1 LTCVDVDIVFLR
13 AWYPIR
19 PRKFYNPVTSLL
31 EEDKTS
37 WQGMR
42 ITGKVRAELGVSAPS
57 KPDSTYRKI
66 ERVTRRFNPLK
77 VPTSLKAS
85 LPYASKQVQME
96 KAKHPT
102 YLQKRSVILG
112 GQEKRARELMGQIMA
127 LRNEKVR
134 KREEKKKAEQE
145 KYKKKLEEGEQKKR
159 AREKREKKEFWEK
172 EGRKRKSDGTGDR
185 RPRKKRIQYDEAD

>member
-1 LTCVDVDIVFLR
+1 
-13 AWYPIR
+13 
-19 PRKFYNPVTSLL
+19 
-31 EEDKTS
+31 
-37 WQGMR
+37 
-42 ITGKVRAELGVSAPS
+42 
-57 KPDSTYRKI
+57 
-66 ERVTRRFNPLK
+66 
-77 VPTSLKAS
+77 
-85 LPYASKQVQME
+85 ME